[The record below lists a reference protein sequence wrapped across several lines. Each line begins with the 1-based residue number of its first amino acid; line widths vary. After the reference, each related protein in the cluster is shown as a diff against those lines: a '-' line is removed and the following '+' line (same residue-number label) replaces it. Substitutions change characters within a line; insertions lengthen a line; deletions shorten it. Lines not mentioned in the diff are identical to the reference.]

1 MEMLMSNFFDN
12 FKVFLTDDFYKQVEE
27 AEKLNEEFYN
37 KKVSDGIY
45 RIEIMDM
52 VVKQSK
58 RGNWMIQVG
67 YKILNGKYENSVLWS
82 FFVIRQSN
90 ILVNNAF
97 LKSLGTLIPIECTS
111 ITQYQKLVDD
121 IFITIRGDKEYD
133 AELTTSINGFTSI
146 KIIKSYDIEKEELPF
161 V

>member
-1 MEMLMSNFFDN
+1 MSSFFDN
-12 FKVFLTDDFYKQVEE
+12 FKAFLTDDFYKQIEE

-97 LKSLGTLIPIECTS
+97 LKSLGTPIPIECTS

>member
-1 MEMLMSNFFDN
+1 MSDFFDN
-12 FKVFLTDDFYKQVEE
+12 FKAFLTDDFYKQVGE

-37 KKVSDGIY
+37 KKVCDGIY

-67 YKILNGKYENSVLWS
+67 YMILNGKYENSVLWS

-97 LKSLGTLIPIECTS
+97 LKSLGTSIPIECTS

>member
-1 MEMLMSNFFDN
+1 MSNFFDN
-12 FKVFLTDDFYKQVEE
+12 FKVYLTDDFNKQVEE

-67 YKILNGKYENSVLWS
+67 YKILNGKYENTVLWS

-97 LKSLGTLIPIECTS
+97 LKSLGTSIPIECTS

-133 AELTTSINGFTSI
+133 AELNTSFNGFTSI

>member
-1 MEMLMSNFFDN
+1 MSNFFDN
-12 FKVFLTDDFYKQVEE
+12 FKAFLTDDFYKQVEE

-37 KKVSDGIY
+37 KKVSNGIY
-45 RIEIMDM
+45 RIEIMDI

-97 LKSLGTLIPIECTS
+97 LKSLGTSIPIECTS

>member
-1 MEMLMSNFFDN
+1 MSNFFDN
-12 FKVFLTDDFYKQVEE
+12 FKAFLTDDFYKQVEE

-52 VVKQSK
+52 AVKQSK

-97 LKSLGTLIPIECTS
+97 LKSLGTSIPIECTS

-133 AELTTSINGFTSI
+133 AELTTSFNGFTSI

>member
-1 MEMLMSNFFDN
+1 MSNFFDN
-12 FKVFLTDDFYKQVEE
+12 FKAFLTDDFYKQIEE

-97 LKSLGTLIPIECTS
+97 LKSLGTSIPIECTS

-121 IFITIRGDKEYD
+121 IFITIRCDKEYD
-133 AELTTSINGFTSI
+133 AELTTSFNGFTSI

>member
-1 MEMLMSNFFDN
+1 MSNFFDN
-12 FKVFLTDDFYKQVEE
+12 FKVYLTDDFYKQVEE

-90 ILVNNAF
+90 ILVNNQF
-97 LKSLGTLIPIECTS
+97 LKSLGTSIPIECTS

>member
-1 MEMLMSNFFDN
+1 MSNFFDN
-12 FKVFLTDDFYKQVEE
+12 FKAFLTDDFYKQVEE

-52 VVKQSK
+52 AVKQSK

-97 LKSLGTLIPIECTS
+97 LKSLGTSIPIECTS

-133 AELTTSINGFTSI
+133 AELTTSSNGFISI